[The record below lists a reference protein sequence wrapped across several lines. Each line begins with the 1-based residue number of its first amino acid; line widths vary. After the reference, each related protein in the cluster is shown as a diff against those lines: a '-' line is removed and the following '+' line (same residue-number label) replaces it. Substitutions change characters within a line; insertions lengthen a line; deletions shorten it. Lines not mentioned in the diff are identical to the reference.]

1 MMYRGNSHCDRGELD
16 EALIDLS
23 EAIRLG
29 PEVASAWYNRGN
41 VQARK
46 GELEKAI
53 AGISQRM
60 LTLTLKHL
68 VEDGLVARTAYA
80 EVPPRVEYET
90 TELGKTLVPLV
101 IQ

>member
-1 MMYRGNSHCDRGELD
+1 MRF
-16 EALIDLS
+16 
-23 EAIRLG
+23 
-29 PEVASAWYNRGN
+29 
-41 VQARK
+41 

-68 VEDGLVARTAYA
+68 VEDGLVSRTAYA
-80 EVPPRVEYET
+80 EVPPRVEYEV

-101 IQ
+101 IALAEWAMANREQINANRNSYR